1 MDPYGRVAE
10 EKLGGVHVGENF
22 NKRGKFILKGNGRD
36 RVDRGLK
43 KKRDPLSQHE
53 QSFYEFPESV
63 AKCIGCEQVFTRYSA
78 LSLWLPV

>member
-22 NKRGKFILKGNGRD
+22 NKRGKFILKGDGRD

-43 KKRDPLSQHE
+43 KKRPSK
-53 QSFYEFPESV
+53 S
-63 AKCIGCEQVFTRYSA
+63 T
-78 LSLWLPV
+78 